1 MEGGSAT
8 ESERMRTEQV
18 KSGHEGERDRGKVGT
33 SAAAKTETPAGGK
46 TPHAPRKLLRTPK
59 CARCRNHGVV
69 SCLKGHKRYCRW
81 RDCQCANCLLVVE
94 RQRVMA
100 AQVALRRQQATDLGR
115 TGGTAGTGQNKPS
128 PADNSPTPRR
138 LYTRTLTRATS
149 LTRDI
154 LERGLR
160 VGRHDPDPSSYFL
173 LSPEVSERMRKRRA
187 FCDKELEAAMLER
200 EREQEARRAQ
210 HLFAA
215 NGFCLPVGVTVP
227 SGLTL
232 PGGNCT
238 SPREFLVR
246 AFPHVNPS
254 FLELI
259 LQGCGGDLDR
269 ALEKVAAGVSPL
281 FTGQPFSG
289 VPVYPGLPLLHGS
302 SNHLG
307 HSIGDAAK
315 LRPAVYQNLA
325 RNFCTAP
332 NHWKRLNG
340 QTSHG
345 KATRLGH
352 RMLRGLEDLT
362 AEKSAFSPPNKNAG
376 KSSKT
381 PDCDTIKQEPSYP
394 EQDQSPSSPETV
406 VKRPR
411 LVRRRSDDVS
421 SPESLSPREVILHE
435 ANFDT
440 VRNGE
445 THHRTGLAFRFDIVE
460 ENGRPCD
467 EDDPTAVGQDDN
479 QIATNLDQDSQKT
492 PSEQFSHLFAD
503 QISSYQGLPKT
514 NSVDKPSSFAP
525 GEDETVE
532 RAPRPRTDQIPS
544 RSLPRPLL
552 PFSVEAIMARDL

>member
-1 MEGGSAT
+1 MASGDSVDA
-8 ESERMRTEQV
+8 ERMKTDHV
-18 KSGHEGERDRGKVGT
+18 KDRDRGKVGS

-46 TPHAPRKLLRTPK
+46 APHAPRKLLRTPK

-115 TGGTAGTGQNKPS
+115 GGGTAGTGQTKPS
-128 PADNSPTPRR
+128 PADNSATPRR

-160 VGRHDPDPSSYFL
+160 VGRNDPDPSSYFL

-210 HLFAA
+210 HLFAS
-215 NGFCLPVGVTVP
+215 NGFCLPVGLTVP
-227 SGLTL
+227 SGVTL
-232 PGGNCT
+232 PGGSCT

-269 ALEKVAAGVSPL
+269 ALEKVAAGISPL
-281 FTGQPFSG
+281 FTGQPFNG
-289 VPVYPGLPLLHGS
+289 VSVYPGIPLLHGGG
-302 SNHLG
+302 NHLG
-307 HSIGDAAK
+307 HSIADAAK
-315 LRPAVYQNLA
+315 LRPVYQNLA
-325 RNFCTAP
+325 RNFCSAP

-340 QTSHG
+340 QTSNG
-345 KATRLGH
+345 KASRLDH

-362 AEKSAFSPPNKNAG
+362 AQKSAFSPPNKNGG
-376 KSSKT
+376 KAAKT
-381 PDCDTIKQEPSYP
+381 PDFDTIKQEPSSYP
-394 EQDQSPSSPETV
+394 DQDHSPSSPETV

-411 LVRRRSDDVS
+411 LVRRHSDDIS
-421 SPESLSPREVILHE
+421 STESLSPRDVPET
-435 ANFDT
+435 NFDNI
-440 VRNGE
+440 RNGA
-445 THHRTGLAFRFDIVE
+445 THHRTPGLAFRFDIVE
-460 ENGRPCD
+460 KERTSD
-467 EDDPTAVGQDDN
+467 EDDPTMAEGLGEAQVVSN
-479 QIATNLDQDSQKT
+479 SDQNTSKNFAEQYSYLPPDHNSNSKGTSMSVTAEKT
-492 PSEQFSHLFAD
+492 AARPSPFQQQHR
-503 QISSYQGLPKT
+503 
-514 NSVDKPSSFAP
+514 
-525 GEDETVE
+525 EDE
-532 RAPRPRTDQIPS
+532 RSQRPRGRSDSDAS

>member
-1 MEGGSAT
+1 MDSGNGT
-8 ESERMRTEQV
+8 ESERMRTDHV
-18 KSGHEGERDRGKVGT
+18 KTGHEGERDRGKVGN

-46 TPHAPRKLLRTPK
+46 PAHAPRKLLRTPK

-115 TGGTAGTGQNKPS
+115 GGGAAGTGQTKPS
-128 PADNSPTPRR
+128 PADNSSTPRR

-160 VGRHDPDPSSYFL
+160 VGRNDPDPSSYFL

-210 HLFAA
+210 HLFAT
-215 NGFCLPVGVTVP
+215 NGFCLPVGLTVP
-227 SGLTL
+227 SGVTL
-232 PGGNCT
+232 PGGSCT
-238 SPREFLVR
+238 SPREFLVH

-259 LQGCGGDLDR
+259 LQGCGGDLDW
-269 ALEKVAAGVSPL
+269 ALEKVAAGISPL

-289 VPVYPGLPLLHGS
+289 VSVYPGLPLLHGG
-302 SNHLG
+302 NHIG

-315 LRPAVYQNLA
+315 LRPVYQNLA

-340 QTSHG
+340 QTTNG
-345 KATRLGH
+345 KATRLDH

-362 AEKSAFSPPNKNAG
+362 AQKSAFSPPSKNGG
-376 KSSKT
+376 KSSNT
-381 PDCDTIKQEPSYP
+381 PDFDTIKQEPSYL
-394 EQDQSPSSPETV
+394 EQDHSPSSPETI

-411 LVRRRSDDVS
+411 LVRRHSDDIS
-421 SPESLSPREVILHE
+421 SSESLSPREVVIPDTD
-435 ANFDT
+435 FDN
-440 VRNGE
+440 VRDGE
-445 THHRTGLAFRFDIVE
+445 THHRAGLSFRFDIVE
-460 ENGRPCD
+460 EERPCD
-467 EDDPTAVGQDDN
+467 EDDPTTAKGRDETQVASN
-479 QIATNLDQDSQKT
+479 SDQDNSENSPEQHSYLLHDQNSNSKGISKT
-492 PSEQFSHLFAD
+492 VAGHPV
-503 QISSYQGLPKT
+503 T
-514 NSVDKPSSFAP
+514 KPSQIQLR
-525 GEDETVE
+525 EDE
-532 RAPRPRTDQIPS
+532 RAPRTPADSPAS